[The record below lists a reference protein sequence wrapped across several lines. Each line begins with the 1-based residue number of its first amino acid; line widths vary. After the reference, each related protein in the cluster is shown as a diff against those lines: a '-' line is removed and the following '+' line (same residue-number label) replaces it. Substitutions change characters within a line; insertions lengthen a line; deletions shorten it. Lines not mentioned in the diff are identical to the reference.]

1 MRACVFK
8 APNAPLEVVDVPDPI
23 AGPGELVVRVRAC
36 GICSS
41 DLHAARSA
49 TDPLPA
55 GAIMGHELAGEI
67 AQIGPGV
74 NGYEIGEP
82 VVVMSYLACG
92 ECANCRAG
100 AGVRCADSRLVGFGE
115 APGGYAELI
124 ATRPA
129 SVFKMPRGMSFKAGA
144 TVEPLVIGL
153 HAVRRA
159 KIRTGESCAIIGA
172 GATGLMTMLC
182 AREAGARPIVFSD
195 RALDRRE
202 SALRLGADAAVDP
215 RMHHAGAAMAK
226 LTGAPP
232 DVVFDCA
239 GEPGTLAEAISVVRP
254 RGRVIAASASMEDD
268 GFPPGL
274 AMGKELDIRF
284 SFGLEPGEVEETIE
298 MLASG
303 RISTAPLITH
313 AISLDDLPRAFAALQ
328 QPNRQVRVIVEP

>member
-1 MRACVFK
+1 MRACVFR
-8 APNAPLEVVDVPDPI
+8 APGAPLEVVDAPDPI

-41 DLHAARSA
+41 DLHAAKSA
-49 TDPLPA
+49 ADPLPA

-100 AGVRCADSRLVGFGE
+100 AGVRCADARLVGFGE

-129 SVFKMPRGMSFKAGA
+129 SVFRMPRGLSFQIGA

-159 KIRTGESCAIIGA
+159 KIRAGESCAIIGA

-182 AREAGARPIVFSD
+182 ARAAGARPIVFSD

-215 RMHHAGAAMAK
+215 RMHQPAAAMAK

-232 DVVFDCA
+232 AVVFDCA
-239 GEPGTLAEAISVVRP
+239 GEPGTLAQAITIVRP
-254 RGRVIAASASMEDD
+254 RGRVVAVSASMEDD

-274 AMGKELDIRF
+274 AMGKELEIYF
-284 SFGLEPGEVEETIE
+284 SLGLEPGEVEATIE
-298 MLASG
+298 ALASG
-303 RISTAPLITH
+303 RISTEPLITH
-313 AISLDDLPRAFAALQ
+313 AVALNDLPRAFAALQ
-328 QPNRQVRVIVEP
+328 QPNHQVRVMLEF

>member
-8 APNAPLEVVDVPDPI
+8 APQAPLEIVELPDPI
-23 AGPGELVVRVRAC
+23 AGPGELIVRVRAC

-41 DLHAARSA
+41 DLHAANST

-67 AQIGPGV
+67 AELGAGV
-74 NGYEIGEP
+74 TGFARGEP

-92 ECANCRAG
+92 ACADCRAG
-100 AGVRCADSRLVGFGE
+100 AGVRCVASRLVGFGE

-129 SVFKMPRGMSFKAGA
+129 SVFKMPRGMSFRAGA
-144 TVEPLVIGL
+144 TVEPLVIGM
-153 HAVRRA
+153 HAARRA
-159 KIRTGESCAIIGA
+159 RIGAGESCVIIGA
-172 GATGLMTMLC
+172 GASGLMTMLA
-182 AREAGARPIVFSD
+182 ARDRGAGPIVLSD

-215 RMHHAGAAMAK
+215 RMHHPAAAMAK

-239 GEPGTLAEAISVVRP
+239 GEAGTLAQAITIVQS
-254 RGRVIAASASMEDD
+254 RGRVVAVSASMEDD

-274 AMGKELDIRF
+274 AMGKELEIYF
-284 SFGLEPGEVEETIE
+284 SLGLEPGEVEEAIE
-298 MLASG
+298 ALASG
-303 RISTAPLITH
+303 RISTEPLVTH
-313 AISLDDLPRAFAALQ
+313 AVALDDLPRAFAALQ
-328 QPNRQVRVIVEP
+328 QPNHQVRVMLEF